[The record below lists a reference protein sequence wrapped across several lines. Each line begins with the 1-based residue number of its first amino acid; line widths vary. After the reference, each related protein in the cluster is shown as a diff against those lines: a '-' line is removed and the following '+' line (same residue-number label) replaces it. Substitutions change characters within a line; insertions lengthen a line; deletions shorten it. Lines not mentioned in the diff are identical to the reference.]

1 MKVVDNTENTK
12 LTHRDL
18 ALAAYSLAELHNMYL
33 RAYDEESYGEEMSK
47 EQMEETIERIRVAH
61 TKFDAILQATT
72 PAEEAPD
79 TEPNGE

>member
-1 MKVVDNTENTK
+1 MKVIDNTENTK

-47 EQMEETIERIRVAH
+47 DQMEETIERIRLAH
-61 TKFDAILQATT
+61 AKFDAILQAA
-72 PAEEAPD
+72 AEEQDVP